1 MNWGPGGLEVNV
13 FARYDLVARQ
23 LAERH
28 PFIGEDPV
36 PAMRAALLAAGLPVR
51 DLEVHRVGEQSV
63 LVIRDRIG
71 DWVYDG
77 QAGELHLLH
86 ETIYAGVIPPR
97 DE

>member
-1 MNWGPGGLEVNV
+1 MEL

-28 PFIGEDPV
+28 PFIGEEPV
-36 PAMRAALLAAGLPVR
+36 PAMRAALLAAGLPER
-51 DLEVHRVGEQSV
+51 DLEVHRVNGQAV

-77 QAGELHLLH
+77 QAGELRLVH